1 MDTEKAKNPAHDG
14 AELSG
19 NHYDAAPVHHKYLR
33 INELPDGKF
42 EVALHARLAGR
53 LFRIASYP
61 TRLEAVNRAI
71 LEEHERGVPLI
82 VGEVRNV

>member
-1 MDTEKAKNPAHDG
+1 METENAKSPTHDG

-19 NHYDAAPVHHKYLR
+19 NRYDAAPLHHKFIR
-33 INELPDGKF
+33 VNELPDGKF

-61 TRLEAVNRAI
+61 TRLEAVNRAT

-82 VGEVRNV
+82 VGEVQNG

>member
-1 MDTEKAKNPAHDG
+1 MTDTENAKSPASEKAG
-14 AELSG
+14 LFG
-19 NHYDAAPVHHKYLR
+19 NHYDVAPVHHKHLR
-33 INELPDGKF
+33 INELPDGRF

-71 LEEHERGVPLI
+71 LEEHERSVPLI
-82 VGEVRNV
+82 VEEVRS